1 MTRRAQSD
9 APLPRT
15 AFRGARPWQRFKADD
30 EGSLFVFGMVLFVLM
45 IMLGGI
51 AVDVMRYEQRR
62 TALQQTTDRA
72 VLAAA
77 SMTQDLD
84 PETVVHDYFDKA
96 QLSDYLRSVTVT
108 EGLNFRN
115 VQADARADL
124 RTFFMQMIGV
134 PEFEVPAISEAEQR
148 INNVEIVMVLDIS
161 GSMLANNRATNLKS
175 AAREFVDTVLR
186 NNTDNRIAISM
197 VPYNGQVNL
206 GPQLSSRFN
215 VTQRSGTTHVDC
227 VDLPASVYSTET
239 MSRTLAMPATAHAD
253 TFSTTTQG
261 TTFTAIQGHQTN
273 AAGHPTN
280 VWCPPL
286 PNNIVRVMSNNN
298 NQLQAQIQALDV
310 IGATSINA
318 GLRWGLTLIDP
329 AQRPLIN
336 ELVAA
341 GQVNPA
347 FAGRPFD
354 WDDEEAMKVIVLMTD
369 GEHFAEERVN
379 TTYKSGTAPIWFS
392 STQNAFAI
400 RHTTGRPSTAG
411 TNEFYLPHG
420 NSGAGQW
427 VAAAP
432 AGFTQQTWPQVWARA
447 RVQWVAW
454 QLYARALGTN
464 ATTRTNTYNTWMAN
478 FRTQTPVTTMDAQ
491 LNQVCNFAKNRRV
504 IIYGIAF
511 EAPANGRA
519 AIESCASSPAHY
531 FNAQGLDIRT
541 AFRAIAA
548 NISQLRL
555 TQ

>member
-9 APLPRT
+9 APLPCS
-15 AFRGARPWQRFKADD
+15 ALRGARPWQRFKTDD

-45 IMLGGI
+45 IMVGGI

-84 PETVVHDYFDKA
+84 PTAVVNDYFDKA
-96 QLSDYLRSVTVT
+96 QLTDYLRSVTVT

-124 RTFFMQMIGV
+124 RNFFMQMIGV
-134 PEFEVPAISEAEQR
+134 PEFEVPAISQAEQR
-148 INNVEIVMVLDIS
+148 ISNVEIVLVLDIS
-161 GSMLANNRATNLKS
+161 GSMNANNRASNLKV
-175 AAREFVDTVLR
+175 AAREFVDTVLS
-186 NNTDNRIAISM
+186 NDIDNRIAISM

-206 GPQLSSRFN
+206 GPVLRGKFNITHLS
-215 VTQRSGTTHVDC
+215 GAAHVDC
-227 VDLPASVYSTET
+227 ADLPASVYSTET

-253 TFSTTTQG
+253 TFSSTTQN
-261 TTFTAIQGHQTN
+261 TSYVAIQGHTTN
-273 AAGHPTN
+273 AAGWQTN
-280 VWCPPL
+280 NWCPAL
-286 PNNIVRVMSNNN
+286 PNNIVRVMGNNN
-298 NQLQAQIQALDV
+298 AQLQAQIQALDV

-318 GLRWGLTLIDP
+318 GLRWGLTLLDP

-336 ELVAA
+336 ELVSE
-341 GQVNPA
+341 GRVNPA

-354 WDDEEAMKVIVLMTD
+354 WDDEEAMKVIILMTD
-369 GEHFAEERVN
+369 GEHFAEERIN
-379 TTYKSGTAPIWFS
+379 TTYKAGTAPIWYS
-392 STQNAFAI
+392 STQNAFVI

-411 TNEFYLPHG
+411 SNEFWLAHG

-427 VAAAP
+427 VASVP
-432 AGFTQQTWPQVWARA
+432 SGYTQQTWPQVWARA

-454 QLYARALGTN
+454 QLYARALGTDSSS
-464 ATTRTNTYNTWMAN
+464 RTNTYNTWLAN
-478 FRTQTPVTTMDAQ
+478 FRSRTPITTMDGQ
-491 LNQVCNFAKNRRV
+491 LNQVCNFAKNRNV

-511 EAPANGRA
+511 EAPANGRV
-519 AIESCASSPAHY
+519 AIENCASSPAHY